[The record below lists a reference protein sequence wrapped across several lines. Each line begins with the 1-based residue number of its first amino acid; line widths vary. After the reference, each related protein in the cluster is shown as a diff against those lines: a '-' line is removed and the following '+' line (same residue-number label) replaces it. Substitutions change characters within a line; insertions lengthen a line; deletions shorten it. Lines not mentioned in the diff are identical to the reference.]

1 MSYVIYRG
9 TWLHDLGGLAFSYI
23 LDIPFERLDGGYT
36 TEFRIGMV
44 FFTWCI
50 IKLDCYVTLC
60 ISSHILIVA
69 NNISHMGIKMISWIL
84 IVGVVTN
91 ISDSYDHI

>member
-1 MSYVIYRG
+1 MVSYVIDRG
-9 TWLHDLGGLAFSYI
+9 TWLHDLGGLDFSYI
-23 LDIPFERLDGGYT
+23 IDIPFERLDGGYT
-36 TEFRIGMV
+36 TECRIGMV

-69 NNISHMGIKMISWIL
+69 NNISHMEIIL
-84 IVGVVTN
+84 IPIWLILLATMS
-91 ISDSYDHI
+91 I